1 MFKRKFMVNIKISFN
16 GFIIKLSA
24 LLICSFLL
32 ITCSKEIEVEAEIRY
47 NLEVLATPNGSG
59 AVTPSAGTYSAESV
73 IELTAVP
80 ADGWEFVEWTGDYV
94 GTDNPITITFD
105 DSKSITANFSLVQDF
120 FISQSPSYNYPN
132 NTVGQ
137 IINNYYFPGVYPHTD
152 FISDNIDLYYTENN
166 LEYYYRMF
174 GREGIYFDYNNDGK
188 LDFFGFLTNFIP
200 NWGVEK
206 GKFVLIDN
214 ILSDSREKLYFDTD
228 INFGGGSIQANDF
241 NNDGKLEIMISTQN
255 NHENG
260 NGGYSTNLPV
270 KIITFNENG
279 TIIEQQVGEPM
290 GVHDS
295 TCGDV
300 DNDGDVDLL
309 VWLFSDPNITT
320 RPFLYLN
327 DGSGNFTLTNNFE
340 SFEGLENI
348 LNNQGP
354 YPVISVEFYD
364 IDNDNNLD
372 IICGYS
378 LDDFADTNFDYGLEK
393 IRIYWGDGTGTFNF
407 INGFTDLTSTSN
419 PYVGPNSVGTTVLGI
434 GIFDYDNDGD
444 FDIVSSVTPNYGGYL
459 LQLYEQT
466 NTREFLDV
474 TSSKFDVF
482 TESFPRNQGTDGD
495 FPNFYYPRFYDKDND
510 GDFDIVPDGLA
521 TWGQHQYVNNLYWE
535 NIGGQFIKRESNY

>member
-152 FISDNIDLYYTENN
+152 FIADNIDLYYTENN

-228 INFGGGSIQANDF
+228 INFGCSIQANDF

-279 TIIEQQVGEPM
+279 AIIEQQVGEPM

>member
-1 MFKRKFMVNIKISFN
+1 MKRVFYLL
-16 GFIIKLSA
+16 FIVIIA
-24 LLICSFLL
+24 
-32 ITCSKEIEVEAEIRY
+32 CSKEIEPEIRY
-47 NLEVLATPNGSG
+47 NLEVTVTPNEGGTVTSSG
-59 AVTPSAGTYSAESV
+59 GTYSPGSV

-80 ADGWEFVEWTGDYV
+80 VDGWGFIAWSGDYV
-94 GTDNPITITFD
+94 GTDNPITITLD
-105 DSKSITANFSLVQDF
+105 DSKAVTANFSIIQEA
-120 FISQSPSYNYPN
+120 FISKSPLYTYPN

-137 IINNYYFPGVYPHTD
+137 IINNYYFPGKYLHTD
-152 FISDNIDLYYTENN
+152 FITDNIDLYYTENN
-166 LEYYYRMF
+166 SENSYRMF
-174 GREGIYFDYNNDGK
+174 GRDGIYFDYNNDGK

-200 NWGVEK
+200 HWGVEK
-206 GKFVLIDN
+206 GKLILIDN
-214 ILSDSREKLYFDTD
+214 VLNDSREKLYFDTD
-228 INFGGGSIQANDF
+228 INYGSGSIQANDF
-241 NNDGKLEIMISTQN
+241 NNDGILEIMISTSN
-255 NHENG
+255 NHQNG
-260 NGGYSTNLPV
+260 NGGSTNPLPV
-270 KIITFNENG
+270 KILSFNENG
-279 TIIEQQVGEPM
+279 TISEKQVGEPM

-295 TCGDV
+295 TCGDI

-309 VWLFSDPNITT
+309 VWLFSVTNITT

-340 SFEGLENI
+340 SFEGLESI

-354 YPVISVEFYD
+354 YPVTSVELYD

-378 LDDFADTNFDYGLEK
+378 LDDFADTTWDYGLEK

-419 PYVGPNSVGTTVLGI
+419 PYVGANSIGTSVLGI

-466 NTREFLDV
+466 NTREFVDV

-482 TESFPRNQGTDGD
+482 TESFPRNQGSDGD
-495 FPNFYYPRFYDKDND
+495 FPNFYYPRFYDKDDD

-521 TWGQHQYVNNLYWE
+521 TWGSNQYVNNLYWE
-535 NIGGQFIKRESNY
+535 NIGEQFIKRESNY

>member
-152 FISDNIDLYYTENN
+152 FIADNIDLYYTENN

-228 INFGGGSIQANDF
+228 INFGCSIQANDF

-300 DNDGDVDLL
+300 DNDGDVYLL

>member
-1 MFKRKFMVNIKISFN
+1 MINIKISFN

-32 ITCSKEIEVEAEIRY
+32 ITCSEEIEVEAEIRY

-73 IELTAVP
+73 IELTALP
-80 ADGWEFVEWTGDYV
+80 ADGWVFVEWTGDYV
-94 GTDNPITITFD
+94 GTDNPITVTFD

-260 NGGYSTNLPV
+260 NGGYSTNVPV

-340 SFEGLENI
+340 SFEGLESI

-354 YPVISVEFYD
+354 YPIISVEFYD

-482 TESFPRNQGTDGD
+482 TESFPRNQGIDGD

>member
-1 MFKRKFMVNIKISFN
+1 MINIKISFN

-32 ITCSKEIEVEAEIRY
+32 ITCSEEIEVEAEIRY

-73 IELTAVP
+73 IELTALP

-94 GTDNPITITFD
+94 GTDNPITVTFD

-260 NGGYSTNLPV
+260 NGGYSTNVPV

-340 SFEGLENI
+340 SFEGLESI

>member
-152 FISDNIDLYYTENN
+152 FIADNIDLYYTENN

-228 INFGGGSIQANDF
+228 INFGCSIQANDF

-279 TIIEQQVGEPM
+279 AIIEQQVGEPM

-510 GDFDIVPDGLA
+510 GDFDIVTDGLA

>member
-137 IINNYYFPGVYPHTD
+137 IIINYYFPGVYPHTD
-152 FISDNIDLYYTENN
+152 FIADNIDLYYTENN

-228 INFGGGSIQANDF
+228 INFGCSIQANDF

-279 TIIEQQVGEPM
+279 AIIEQQVGEPM

>member
-1 MFKRKFMVNIKISFN
+1 MKRVFYLL
-16 GFIIKLSA
+16 FIVIIACL
-24 LLICSFLL
+24 
-32 ITCSKEIEVEAEIRY
+32 KEIEPEIRY
-47 NLEVLATPNGSG
+47 NLEVTVTPNEGGTVAPSG
-59 AVTPSAGTYSAESV
+59 GTYSPGSV

-80 ADGWEFVEWTGDYV
+80 VDGWEFIAWSGDYV
-94 GTDNPITITFD
+94 GTDNPITITLD
-105 DSKSITANFSLVQDF
+105 DSKAITANFSIIQES
-120 FISQSPSYNYPN
+120 FISKSPLYTYPN

-137 IINNYYFPGVYPHTD
+137 IINNYYFPGKYLHTD
-152 FISDNIDLYYTENN
+152 FITNNIDLINQADNIE
-166 LEYYYRMF
+166 YRMF

-188 LDFFGFLTNFIP
+188 LDFFGFLTNFTP

-206 GKFVLIDN
+206 GKFILIDN
-214 ILSDSREKLYFDTD
+214 VLNDSREKLYFDTD

-241 NNDGKLEIMISTQN
+241 NNDGILEIMISTQN

-260 NGGYSTNLPV
+260 NGGYSNSVPV
-270 KIITFNENG
+270 KIISFNENG
-279 TIIEQQVGEPM
+279 TIMEQQVGEPM

-340 SFEGLENI
+340 SFEGLESL
-348 LNNQGP
+348 LNNEGP
-354 YPVISVEFYD
+354 YPIISVEFYD

-419 PYVGPNSVGTTVLGI
+419 HYVGNNSVGTSVLGL

-482 TESFPRNQGTDGD
+482 TESFPRNQGSDGD
-495 FPNFYYPRFYDKDND
+495 FPNFYYPRFYDKDDD

-521 TWGQHQYVNNLYWE
+521 TWGSNQYVNNLYWE

>member
-1 MFKRKFMVNIKISFN
+1 MINIKISFN

-32 ITCSKEIEVEAEIRY
+32 ITCSEEIEVEAEIRY

-73 IELTAVP
+73 IELTALP
-80 ADGWEFVEWTGDYV
+80 ADGWVFVEWTGDYV
-94 GTDNPITITFD
+94 GTDNPITVTFD

-260 NGGYSTNLPV
+260 NGGYSTNVPV

-295 TCGDV
+295 TWGDV

-340 SFEGLENI
+340 SFEGLESI

-354 YPVISVEFYD
+354 YPIISVEFYD

-482 TESFPRNQGTDGD
+482 TESFPRNQGIDGD

>member
-1 MFKRKFMVNIKISFN
+1 MVNIKISFN

-32 ITCSKEIEVEAEIRY
+32 ITCSEEIEVEAEIRY

-73 IELTAVP
+73 IELTALP
-80 ADGWEFVEWTGDYV
+80 ADGWVFVEWTGDYV
-94 GTDNPITITFD
+94 GTDNPITVTFD

-260 NGGYSTNLPV
+260 NGGYSTNVPV

-295 TCGDV
+295 TCGDD

-340 SFEGLENI
+340 SFEGLESI

-354 YPVISVEFYD
+354 YPIISVEFYD

-482 TESFPRNQGTDGD
+482 TESFPRNQGIDGD

>member
-1 MFKRKFMVNIKISFN
+1 MKRVFY
-16 GFIIKLSA
+16 
-24 LLICSFLL
+24 LLFLV
-32 ITCSKEIEVEAEIRY
+32 IVACSKEIEIESEIRY
-47 NLEVLATPNGSG
+47 NLEVIATPNGGG
-59 AVTPSAGTYSAESV
+59 AVAPSAGTYSPDSV
-73 IELTAVP
+73 IELTALP
-80 ADGWEFVEWTGDYV
+80 ADGWQFIEWTGDYV
-94 GTDNPITITFD
+94 GTDNPTTITFD
-105 DSKSITANFSLVQDF
+105 DSKSITANFSLIQDF
-120 FISQSPSYNYPN
+120 FISKSPIYTYPN

-137 IINNYYFPGVYPHTD
+137 IINNYYFPGKYLHTD
-152 FISDNIDLYYTENN
+152 FITNNIDLNYIGDHFGYQ
-166 LEYYYRMF
+166 YRMF
-174 GREGIYFDYNNDGK
+174 GREGVYFDYNNDEK

-206 GKFVLIDN
+206 GKFILIDN
-214 ILSDSREKLYFDTD
+214 VLNDSREKLSFDTD
-228 INFGGGSIQANDF
+228 INFGGGSIQTNDF
-241 NNDGKLEIMISTQN
+241 NNDGKLEIMISTSN

-260 NGGYSTNLPV
+260 DGGYSNSKPV
-270 KIITFNENG
+270 KIIFFNENG
-279 TIIEQQVGEPM
+279 TITEKEVGEPM
-290 GVHDS
+290 SVHDS

-309 VWLFSDPNITT
+309 VWLFSDPIITA

-327 DGSGNFTLTNNFE
+327 DGLGNFTLTDNFQ
-340 SFEGLENI
+340 SFEGLESL
-348 LNNQGP
+348 LNNEGP
-354 YPVISVEFYD
+354 YPITSVEFYD

-378 LDDFADTNFDYGLEK
+378 LDK
-393 IRIYWGDGTGTFNF
+393 IKIYWGDGTGTFNF

-419 PYVGPNSVGTTVLGI
+419 PYVGANSVGTVVLGF
-434 GIFDYDNDGD
+434 GILDYDNDGD
-444 FDIVSSVTPNYGGYL
+444 FDIVSSVTPDYGGYL

>member
-1 MFKRKFMVNIKISFN
+1 MINIKISFN

-32 ITCSKEIEVEAEIRY
+32 ITCSEEIEVEAEIRY

-73 IELTAVP
+73 IELTALP

-94 GTDNPITITFD
+94 GTDNPITVTFD

-260 NGGYSTNLPV
+260 NGGYSTNVPV

-340 SFEGLENI
+340 SFEGLESI

-354 YPVISVEFYD
+354 YPIISVEFYD

>member
-1 MFKRKFMVNIKISFN
+1 MINIKISFN

-32 ITCSKEIEVEAEIRY
+32 ITCSEEIEVEAEIRY

-132 NTVGQ
+132 NAVGQ

-260 NGGYSTNLPV
+260 NGGYSTNVPV

>member
-1 MFKRKFMVNIKISFN
+1 MINIKISFN
-16 GFIIKLSA
+16 GFIIKLSD

-32 ITCSKEIEVEAEIRY
+32 ITCSEEIEVEAEIRY

-73 IELTAVP
+73 IELTALP

-94 GTDNPITITFD
+94 GTDNPITVTFD

-260 NGGYSTNLPV
+260 NGGYSTNVPV

-340 SFEGLENI
+340 SFEGLESI

>member
-1 MFKRKFMVNIKISFN
+1 MINIKISFN

-32 ITCSKEIEVEAEIRY
+32 ITCSEEIEVEAEIRY

-73 IELTAVP
+73 IELTALP

-94 GTDNPITITFD
+94 GTDNPITVTFD

-260 NGGYSTNLPV
+260 NGGYSTNVPV

-340 SFEGLENI
+340 SFEGLESI

-407 INGFTDLTSTSN
+407 INGFTDLKSTSN

-482 TESFPRNQGTDGD
+482 TESFPRNQGIDGD
-495 FPNFYYPRFYDKDND
+495 FHNFYYPRFYDKDND

>member
-1 MFKRKFMVNIKISFN
+1 MVNIKISFN

-32 ITCSKEIEVEAEIRY
+32 ITCSEEIEVEAEIRY

-73 IELTAVP
+73 IELTALP

-260 NGGYSTNLPV
+260 NGGYSTNVPV

-340 SFEGLENI
+340 SFEGLESI

>member
-1 MFKRKFMVNIKISFN
+1 MINIKISFN

-32 ITCSKEIEVEAEIRY
+32 ITCSEEIEVEAEIRY

-73 IELTAVP
+73 IELTALP
-80 ADGWEFVEWTGDYV
+80 ADGWVFVEWTGDYV
-94 GTDNPITITFD
+94 GTDNPITVTFD

-260 NGGYSTNLPV
+260 NGGYSTNVPV

-340 SFEGLENI
+340 SFEGLESI

-354 YPVISVEFYD
+354 YPIISVEFYD

>member
-1 MFKRKFMVNIKISFN
+1 MINIKISFN

-32 ITCSKEIEVEAEIRY
+32 ITCSEEIEVEAEIRY

-73 IELTAVP
+73 IELTALP

-260 NGGYSTNLPV
+260 NGGYSTNVPV

-340 SFEGLENI
+340 SFEGLESI

>member
-1 MFKRKFMVNIKISFN
+1 MINIKISFN

-32 ITCSKEIEVEAEIRY
+32 ITCSEEIEVEADIRY

-73 IELTAVP
+73 IELTALP

-94 GTDNPITITFD
+94 GTDNPITVTFD

-260 NGGYSTNLPV
+260 NGGYSTNVPV

-340 SFEGLENI
+340 SFEGLESI

>member
-1 MFKRKFMVNIKISFN
+1 MRKFMVNIKISFN

-32 ITCSKEIEVEAEIRY
+32 ITCSEEIEVEAEIRY

-73 IELTAVP
+73 IELTALP

-94 GTDNPITITFD
+94 GTDNPITVTFD

-260 NGGYSTNLPV
+260 NGGYSTNVPV

-340 SFEGLENI
+340 SFEGLESI